1 MNRRQFLKTSAL
13 AALATGGLSAC
24 SSLQE
29 PKPVVLDGPLF
40 RISLAQWSLH
50 RTLQKGELT
59 NLDFPLVARRD
70 YEIEGVEYVNQ
81 FFKDKAQDRAYLTE
95 LRNRCDG
102 EGVTSVL
109 IMCDDEGRL
118 GDPDNAARAEAI
130 ENHRKW
136 LEAAKFLGCHS
147 IRVNAYSSGPREEQ
161 ARLAIDGLRRLCE
174 IAQPLGLNV
183 LVENHGGYSSQG
195 NWLAAVIR
203 GTGMANAGTLP
214 DFGNFTDYDRYLGVR
229 EMLPYAKGLSAKSHD
244 FDFNGNE
251 KKTDFSHM
259 LTMAYRAGYRGW
271 VGIEYEGEVL
281 LESSGIRQ
289 TKKLLERVRS
299 EITQSLLSGTFV

>member
-24 SSLQE
+24 TSGR

-40 RISLAQWSLH
+40 RISLAEWSLH
-50 RTLQKGELT
+50 RTLRKGEIT
-59 NLDFPLVARRD
+59 NLDFPRVARRD
-70 YEIEGVEYVNQ
+70 YGVEGVEYVNQ
-81 FFKDKAQDRAYLTE
+81 FFKDKATDQAYLKE
-95 LRNRCDG
+95 LLNRCDG

-118 GDPDNAARAEAI
+118 GDPDNARRTEAV

-136 LEAAKFLGCHS
+136 LEAAKYLGCHS
-147 IRVNAYSSGPREEQ
+147 IRVNAYSSGSREEQ
-161 ARLAIDGLRRLCE
+161 ARLAADGLRRPCE

-183 LVENHGGYSSQG
+183 LVEHHGGSSSHG
-195 NWLAAVIR
+195 HWLAGVIR
-203 GTGMANAGTLP
+203 ATGMPNAGTLP
-214 DFGNFTDYDRYLGVR
+214 DFGNFTDYDRYQGVG

-244 FDFNGNE
+244 FDFAGNE

-259 LTMAYRAGYRGW
+259 LAMAYRAGYRGW
-271 VGIEYEGEVL
+271 VGIEYEGDVL

-289 TKKLLERVRS
+289 TKLLLERVRD
-299 EITQSLLSGTFV
+299 EITYSLLNGTFV